1 MAEILKQEVQN
12 ILLNIP
18 EATSVALLSIDG
30 LPIVTATAKD
40 YDDDKITLI
49 TNAFKQMTDTVS
61 NELKIQDVNEVIIKS
76 DDTILFISEI
86 KKIDALLYIS
96 ANIKAKLG
104 VLLMEAQR
112 AIEQFHKVI

>member
-12 ILLNIP
+12 ILMNIP
-18 EATSVALLSIDG
+18 QANSVALLSTDG

-49 TNAFKQMTDTVS
+49 TNAYKQMTDTVS
-61 NELKIQDVNEVIIKS
+61 TELRIKEVNEVIIKS
-76 DDTILFISEI
+76 DEQIMFIAEI

-104 VLLMEAQR
+104 VMLMEAQR
-112 AIEQFHKVI
+112 AIEQFSKVI